1 MMGVYGRRCLRSGCR
16 GRVAFKVTQYSLL
29 RILEIITD
37 RSISTPTLSYTT
49 SYYTSCLS
57 LMPIKPSTPLK
68 IPTLVVRYN
77 PNSFFFFRPNAFLTL
92 VSFHFI
98 AQFSDIVTKNAVLLD
113 NLGRCVEKHLNNC
126 GRRWVDL
133 KTLFSLMKV

>member
-1 MMGVYGRRCLRSGCR
+1 M
-16 GRVAFKVTQYSLL
+16 SLFDANKAL
-29 RILEIITD
+29 NA
-37 RSISTPTLSYTT
+37 
-49 SYYTSCLS
+49 
-57 LMPIKPSTPLK
+57 IK
-68 IPTLVVRYN
+68 N
-77 PNSFFFFRPNAFLTL
+77 PNSRCALQSQFFFFFRPNAFLTL

-133 KTLFSLMKV
+133 KTIFSLMKV